1 MPTVNHDI
9 LVDSKRIP
17 QPPLLRNEKVKRDR
31 VRRQSSKKQILR
43 KKRGNSL
50 NLKNIK
56 RRVEMLDAV
65 STELY
70 PSAAASGARQQQ
82 KDPKNNKKH

>member
-1 MPTVNHDI
+1 MTFSWTQNGFRNHYSFEI
-9 LVDSKRIP
+9 K
-17 QPPLLRNEKVKRDR
+17 KVKRDR

>member
-1 MPTVNHDI
+1 
-9 LVDSKRIP
+9 LK
-17 QPPLLRNEKVKRDR
+17 
-31 VRRQSSKKQILR
+31 

-65 STELY
+65 STGLY
-70 PSAAASGARQQQ
+70 PSAASGVRQQQ